1 MHTLFFSPFSFPHYH
16 NSNIF
21 LNLSASS
28 RPFSYFLFINILLSP
43 LSKLCLLQCYHQY
56 NTKAEN
62 SEAFNDQ
69 DSIARDWFI
78 IAVMNYDLYS
88 MNYIQQTY
96 NMRCYRLSK
105 DWRYLR
111 FYTS

>member
-78 IAVMNYDLYS
+78 IAVMNYDLF
-88 MNYIQQTY
+88 NRHIT
-96 NMRCYRLSK
+96 
-105 DWRYLR
+105 
-111 FYTS
+111 

>member
-28 RPFSYFLFINILLSP
+28 RPFSYFLFTNILLFLYLNYVCNSVEKS
-43 LSKLCLLQCYHQY
+43 LHCYHQY
-56 NTKAEN
+56 NTKEEN

-69 DSIARDWFI
+69 DSIARDWFVM
-78 IAVMNYDLYS
+78 AVMNYDLL
-88 MNYIQQTY
+88 NRHIT
-96 NMRCYRLSK
+96 
-105 DWRYLR
+105 
-111 FYTS
+111 